1 MIYIAPSLLAAD
13 FANLES
19 SVKRVADAGANYLHL
34 DVMDGAF
41 VPNISFGAPV
51 IAALRHHSKLIFDVH
66 LMINE
71 PIRYIDDFVK
81 AGADIIT
88 VHLESC
94 QDPQKVI
101 QAIRAREVR
110 VGLAISPATP
120 VEQMIPYLS
129 QIDMALIMTV
139 VPGFGGQALIPE
151 TLDKVRTVK
160 RYADSAG
167 LKLDIEVD
175 GGLKPDNIAL
185 ATEAGANIIVAGSA
199 IFGAKRPRA
208 VIAAM
213 RATASEHPYQKSV
226 FS

>member
-13 FANLES
+13 FANLEADI
-19 SVKRVADAGANYLHL
+19 KRIAAAGANYLHL

-51 IAALRHHSKLIFDVH
+51 IAALRSHSKLIFDVH
-66 LMINE
+66 LMIND

-94 QDPQKVI
+94 QDPRKAL

-110 VGLAISPATP
+110 CALAISPATP
-120 VEQMIPYLS
+120 VERMIPYLS
-129 QIDMALIMTV
+129 EIDMALIMTV
-139 VPGFGGQALIPE
+139 VPGFGGQSLIPE
-151 TLDKVRTVK
+151 TLEKVRTVK
-160 RYADSAG
+160 RYADSQG

-175 GGLKPDNIAL
+175 GGLKPENIHL

-199 IFGAKRPRA
+199 VFGSKRPRS

-213 RATASEHPYQKSV
+213 RESAAKHPYQA
-226 FS
+226 